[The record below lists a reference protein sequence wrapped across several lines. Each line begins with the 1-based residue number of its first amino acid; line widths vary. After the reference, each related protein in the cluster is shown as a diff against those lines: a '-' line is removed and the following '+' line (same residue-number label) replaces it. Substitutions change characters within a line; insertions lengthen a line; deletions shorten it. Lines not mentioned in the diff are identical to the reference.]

1 MLSSLIKIKLK
12 ESLIENYKQLKNKE
26 KNMYIPI
33 ITGPTGTGKTK
44 ISIELAKK
52 INGEIIS
59 ADSMQIYKDMDI
71 GTAKIKKDEM
81 ENITHHMISIIS
93 PKENFSVSDFNKKI
107 LIKIEEIFKKG
118 KIPIIVGGTG
128 LYINS
133 LVYGIKHQETYDEK
147 LRKVLNEEAEDEEK
161 HLKMY
166 ELAKSIDEEEV
177 KKIPF
182 NDKKRIIRIIE
193 IYKLSGKKKSEIDKL
208 QKEETKHNFK
218 IFALSLPRDFQYK
231 VIEDRVDEMVDDGL
245 ILENINIF
253 NKYFK
258 DFFKE
263 NNIYLPENI
272 DEIKYK
278 KKEEQTNEEKNKEEI
293 ENIKEKIEELKKTYT
308 SMQAIGYKE
317 ILPYILGIEDLE
329 DAISNLKKATRR
341 YSKRQYTWFRKNN
354 PIWIDVLDIH
364 SKDEKKAINKI
375 NEIVLEISK
384 IIKE

>member
-107 LIKIEEIFKKG
+107 LIKIDEIFKKG

-161 HLKMY
+161 YLKMY
-166 ELAKSIDEEEV
+166 ELAKSIDEKEA

-208 QKEETKHNFK
+208 QKEETKYNFK

-245 ILENINIF
+245 ILENINVF

-272 DEIKYK
+272 DEIKKYK
-278 KKEEQTNEEKNKEEI
+278 TNDEKTKEEI
-293 ENIKEKIEELKKTYT
+293 ENIKEKIEEIKKTYT

-354 PIWIDVLDIH
+354 PIWIDVSDIH
-364 SKDEKKAINKI
+364 IKDEKKAKNKI
-375 NEIVLEISK
+375 NEIVSEISK